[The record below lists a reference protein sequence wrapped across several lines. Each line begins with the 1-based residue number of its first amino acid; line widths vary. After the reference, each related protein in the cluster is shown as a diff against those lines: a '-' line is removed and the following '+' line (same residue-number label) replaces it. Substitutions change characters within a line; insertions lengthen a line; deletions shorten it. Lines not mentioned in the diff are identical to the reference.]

1 MKLNLNEPFTLEI
14 QNGDDEQVIKGY
26 LKKVTKKQEAEIK
39 AKFKKEYKTIEEMGD
54 LAKKAQRE
62 KLRADLG
69 GDETEAKKS
78 GAEMLEK
85 LYLLQDSIDE
95 NDFKEKI
102 AKYRF
107 DLSVESPQ
115 MIELIEIAENFG
127 YEFLLEMINKDV
139 AEKKGNDIP
148 A

>member
-1 MKLNLNEPFTLEI
+1 MKLQLNQPFTLEI
-14 QNGDDEQVIKGY
+14 QNGNNETVISGS

-39 AKFKKEYKTIEEMGD
+39 LKFKKEYKTIEEMGE

-69 GDETEAKKS
+69 GDETEAKRS

-85 LYLLQDSIDE
+85 LYVLQDSIDE

-107 DLSVESPQ
+107 DLSVESEQ
-115 MIELIEIAENFG
+115 MVELIKIADDFG
-127 YEFLLEMINKDV
+127 YEFVLEMINKDV
-139 AEKKGNDIP
+139 EEKKGNGIP